1 MSSFFTFILHD
12 FSVKSGKCGSIIV
25 TFGRGL
31 RSLLPLHLTG
41 STAQG
46 TELKLNLLY
55 LGV

>member
-12 FSVKSGKCGSIIV
+12 FSAKSGSIIV